1 MRAEQFLPDHV
12 DQVDI
17 QGTTVRKGT
26 VAAFLANALT
36 WSDAQASET
45 ARAQAAA
52 DIVDALPALR
62 ATGLFDVLEI
72 RNREL
77 RVWIEEQS

>member
-17 QGTTVRKGT
+17 HGTTVRKGT
-26 VAAFLANALT
+26 VAAFLANALA
-36 WSDAQASET
+36 WSDAQASEA

-72 RNREL
+72 RDPEL
-77 RVWIEEQS
+77 RAWIEAQS